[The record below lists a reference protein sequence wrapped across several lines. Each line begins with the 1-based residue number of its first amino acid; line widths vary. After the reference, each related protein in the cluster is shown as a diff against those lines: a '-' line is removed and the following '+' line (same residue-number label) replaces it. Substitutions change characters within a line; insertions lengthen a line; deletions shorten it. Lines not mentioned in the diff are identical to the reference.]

1 MKPIGPLRPRPNNL
15 TLQGRETAVVE
26 VQLHGSVVGVGTIAE
41 LLQAMVKLL
50 QGEDHRGHLRRGRRG
65 AHRGLR
71 LKKQVVL
78 STCETLRGVPVLALR
93 LAPRNV
99 SLRTALLGGR
109 VNFANNFSMSAM
121 TWIRVRKLRWN

>member
-1 MKPIGPLRPRPNNL
+1 MKPIGPLRPRPNNR

-26 VQLHGSVVGVGTIAE
+26 VQLHGSVVGVAAIAE

-65 AHRGLR
+65 GAHRGLR

-78 STCETLRGVPVLALR
+78 PTWETLRGVTVSPTAGAAKR
-93 LAPRNV
+93 KPSNSAPR
-99 SLRTALLGGR
+99 GGE
-109 VNFANNFSMSAM
+109 
-121 TWIRVRKLRWN
+121 